1 MTKYLSLLKIRN
13 YSKRKM
19 FLKKENNR
27 GIDNSLFD
35 CYFYSF
41 I

>member
-1 MTKYLSLLKIRN
+1 MTKYLSLLKISN
-13 YSKRKM
+13 NSKKM
-19 FLKKENNR
+19 FKKKENNR